1 MRLICPNCDAQ
12 YEVADDAIP
21 EEGRD
26 VQCSSCGHAWYQL
39 SPEVLA
45 AQAAEAELYD
55 APPRETA
62 APPEVSLPA
71 EPVPPPPPAADLVPP
86 ASPADPAP
94 SAPPAAVGLGRALD
108 EGLMAVLREEADRE
122 VQARARDENR
132 LETQGELGLA
142 PAPISAAARRIAQL
156 KGVDPDAVAE
166 TVPEPVVTRPPKG
179 KDLLP
184 DIEEINSTLSPAQ
197 QGEGD
202 ADLGLE
208 GAARA
213 RQGGFRLGFGVML
226 CLAVLIVVLYLA
238 APGLA
243 EKVPALSGVLHG
255 YVGAIDAIRLW
266 LDDRMQAVTSALQG

>member
-45 AQAAEAELYD
+45 AQAAEAEVFD
-55 APPRETA
+55 APPREA
-62 APPEVSLPA
+62 PRPPEVGLPP
-71 EPVPPPPPAADLVPP
+71 EPVAPAAPAMEPAVTEPP
-86 ASPADPAP
+86 L
-94 SAPPAAVGLGRALD
+94 PPQSSGRGLD

-122 VQARARDENR
+122 VQARAREENR
-132 LETQGELGLA
+132 LETQGELGLD
-142 PAPISAAARRIAQL
+142 PAPVSAAARRIAQL
-156 KGVDPDAVAE
+156 KGVDPDMALSDTAL
-166 TVPEPVVTRPPKG
+166 PEPVVTRPPKG

-197 QGEGD
+197 TEAGD
-202 ADLGLE
+202 E
-208 GAARA
+208 GAAERAVTA
-213 RQGGFRLGFGVML
+213 RQKDFRLGFGVML
-226 CLAVLIVVLYLA
+226 CLAVGIVVLYLM

-243 EKVPALSGVLHG
+243 QKVPALAGVLNG
-255 YVGAIDAIRLW
+255 YVAFIDSLRLW
-266 LDDRMQAVTSALQG
+266 LDEHMRGIVKTLQG